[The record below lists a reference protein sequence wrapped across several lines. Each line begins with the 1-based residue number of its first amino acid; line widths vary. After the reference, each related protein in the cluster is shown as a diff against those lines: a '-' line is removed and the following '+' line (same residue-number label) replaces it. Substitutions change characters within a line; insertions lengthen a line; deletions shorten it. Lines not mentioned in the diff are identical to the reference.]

1 MGSKNRIADEVV
13 AVLPKADTLY
23 DVFAGGCAITHK
35 AMLSGKYNRYFANDI
50 TDVPKLFNDAVCG
63 KFSGENRWISRDDF
77 LALKDSE
84 PYVRVCWSF
93 GNSGKNYLYSKTIEP
108 YKRACHYAV
117 VFDDWEQLYAL
128 CPEVAEA
135 AHDALKG
142 ITDRKK
148 RRLAFGVSIVKRLKE
163 IGDWDLVTSNPLY
176 KSCHWRGGKLDGRNN
191 DLQSLQSLESLERL
205 ESLESLQKL
214 QSLEITQ
221 TDYRHLTF
229 RTNSVIYCDIP
240 YKGSTQYSKDGFDHD
255 AFYSWALAQTQPIFI
270 SEYDM
275 PSEFECIKEIKHRSV
290 LSAIANNAVVER
302 IFVPKKQPKYYIAI
316 TQPKLFEI

>member
-63 KFSGENRWISRDDF
+63 KFRGENRWISRDDF
-77 LALKDSE
+77 FALKDSE

-93 GNSGKNYLYSKTIEP
+93 GNNNKNYLYSKTIEP

-128 CPEVAEA
+128 CPEVADA

-191 DLQSLQSLESLERL
+191 DL
-205 ESLESLQKL
+205 ESLESLQRL
-214 QSLEITQ
+214 PSLEITQ

-240 YKGSTQYSKDGFDHD
+240 YKGSAQYSKDGFDHD

-275 PSEFECIKEIKHRSV
+275 PSEFECIKEIKHRSA
-290 LSAIANNAVVER
+290 LSATANNAVVER

-316 TQPKLFEI
+316 TQPKLLEI